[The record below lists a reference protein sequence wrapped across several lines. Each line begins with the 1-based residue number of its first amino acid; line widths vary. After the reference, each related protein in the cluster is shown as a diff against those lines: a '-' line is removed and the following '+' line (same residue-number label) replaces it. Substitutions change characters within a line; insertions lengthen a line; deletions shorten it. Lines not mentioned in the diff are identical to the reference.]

1 MKRKK
6 INIKYRKERA
16 LLSDV
21 LPYEL
26 PFTFSNR
33 HLYQFLLENSVECCR
48 GRITW
53 KKDDAALNAIIRLL
67 LGVDNKVEVATT
79 SIQKFGKTV
88 EMNSFPELRTD
99 LFESIPFSFKI
110 RHKEADSRTLTVT
123 HPRNQLQIVG
133 FYDTYKEL
141 ILYYCSASPFS
152 IRRPS
157 RISKCVFHKDKLHYT
172 DRSGEAVGIEE
183 YDKEY
188 ENLRSFFVYKKY
200 SYIFKFY
207 ESYDFHRCEKKYDKL
222 IKLDISKCFDSIYT
236 HSLPWALLGR
246 ETAKE
251 QRTPSKKT
259 FAGVFDRIM
268 QQMNYN
274 ETNGIIIGPEFSR
287 IFAELILQSIDRSLY
302 LKLRDEPFHYFHKRD
317 YEIFRFVDDYF
328 VFHNDDK
335 IKDVILRELQEQLK
349 NFRLHLNTGKMI
361 DYAKPMITSVSIA
374 KNRIAELLDAA
385 LTYKTKIVAP
395 RTPDSKAGA
404 DIALGTMTYI
414 KINSN
419 QLITQFKSIVSEAGA
434 DHKDT
439 LNYTLAIVEG
449 RTTQILKHYRAIV
462 KSENSETELGQAIL
476 EICDFAFFIYSLSP
490 RANTTIRLCRV
501 LNVAT
506 SALKRKGVSSDVK
519 HSVFQLIFDNIC
531 LILKKNTSTEYA
543 PIETLYLLIALSDLG
558 KDYWLDIETLCS
570 YFNFK
575 ARRAIDPFHT
585 KTRLNYISLVVLLFY
600 VQRKSRY
607 ERLRNSIQRVIKQKF
622 AKKRFILRKDAELT
636 FLLLDTL
643 ACPHIDQPVKCD
655 ILKMYGI
662 KGGALQQAI
671 IRKRQFWFTKWT
683 GFDLGK
689 ELDAKQ
695 SLDVY

>member
-16 LLSDV
+16 ILSDV

-33 HLYQFLLENSVECCR
+33 HLYQFLLENTVECR
-48 GRITW
+48 KRRITW
-53 KKDDAALNAIIRLL
+53 KKEDPALDAIIRLL
-67 LGVDNKVEVATT
+67 LGVDNKVRVATENT
-79 SIQKFGKTV
+79 QQFGKTV
-88 EMNSFPELRTD
+88 EMNFFPKLPTD
-99 LFESIPFSFKI
+99 FFESIPFSFKI
-110 RHKEADSRTLTVT
+110 RHKEAEFRALTVS
-123 HPRNQLQIVG
+123 HPRNQLQIVD

-157 RISKCVFHKDKLHYT
+157 RISKCVFHKDKLHYKNL
-172 DRSGEAVGIEE
+172 SGEAVGIEE

-188 ENLRSFFVYKKY
+188 ESLRSFFVYKKY

-222 IKLDISKCFDSIYT
+222 IKLDIYKCFDSIYT

-246 ETAKE
+246 ETVKE
-251 QRTPSKKT
+251 QRDHSEKT

-268 QQMNYN
+268 RQINYS

-287 IFAELILQSIDRSLY
+287 VFAELILQSIDRTLY

-328 VFHNDDK
+328 VFYNDDK
-335 IKDVILRELQEQLK
+335 VKDVILRELREQLK
-349 NFRLHLNTGKMI
+349 TFRLNLNTGKMI
-361 DYAKPMITSVSIA
+361 EYAKPMITSVSIA
-374 KNRIAELLDAA
+374 KNRIAELLDGA
-385 LTYKTKIVAP
+385 LTYTIKIPAP
-395 RTPDSKAGA
+395 RTPSSNAGVETG
-404 DIALGTMTYI
+404 LGTIGYI

-419 QLITQFKSIVSEAGA
+419 HLITQFKSIVREAGA

-449 RTTQILKHYRAIV
+449 RITQILKDYRAIA
-462 KSENSETELGQAIL
+462 KSENSERELGQAIL
-476 EICDFAFFIYSLSP
+476 AICDFTFFIYSLSP

-506 SALKRKGVSSDVK
+506 SALKRKGASSDVK
-519 HSVFQLIFDNIC
+519 HSVFQLIFDNIS
-531 LILKKNTSTEYA
+531 LILRKNTSAEYA

-570 YFNFK
+570 YFDFR

-585 KTRLNYISLVVLLFY
+585 KARLNYISLVVLLFY
-600 VQRKSRY
+600 IQRKTRY
-607 ERLRNSIQRVIKQKF
+607 KRLRDSIQTAIKQNF
-622 AKKRFILRKDAELT
+622 AKKRSILQKDAELT

-643 ACPHIDQPVKCD
+643 TCPHIDQAVKCD

-662 KGGALQQAI
+662 KNGPLQQAI